1 MGVITTKGA
10 LKMRYKGL
18 KYTLA
23 MLLIAVSFTALARTS
38 SPENPVRKMSKQK
51 QESKHRPKISTEF
64 GLGIGAQYNWFETLP
79 VSADFTP
86 NINMRMSY
94 GGAFQFRLNIGKFF
108 GIQPE
113 ISYAKANLKINDNAH
128 GFSAK
133 ASSNVVQ
140 MPLLFSIKLA
150 MLRLNAGPVFTLMDE
165 TTYNLALSD
174 DTLQQMPIGRLYPA
188 VTYAA
193 GVALKLGR
201 FMMLDL
207 RYADQFRDIK
217 STNQYV
223 WTLDTNKQPKA
234 QEFRTR
240 SRSVQLRYSV
250 VF

>member
-1 MGVITTKGA
+1 
-10 LKMRYKGL
+10 
-18 KYTLA
+18 

-64 GLGIGAQYNWFETLP
+64 GLGIGAQYNWFETMP

-86 NINMRMSY
+86 NITMRMSY
-94 GGAFQFRLNIGKFF
+94 GGALQFRLNIGKFF

-174 DTLQQMPIGRLYPA
+174 DTLQQMPMGRLYPA

-193 GVALKLGR
+193 GVTLKLGR

-207 RYADQFRDIK
+207 RYANQFCDIK
-217 STNQYV
+217 STNQYI
-223 WTLDTNKQPKA
+223 WTHDTKKQPKA

>member
-1 MGVITTKGA
+1 
-10 LKMRYKGL
+10 
-18 KYTLA
+18 

-64 GLGIGAQYNWFETLP
+64 GLGIGAQYNWFETMP

-86 NINMRMSY
+86 NITMRMSY
-94 GGAFQFRLNIGKFF
+94 GGALQFRLNIGKFF

-150 MLRLNAGPVFTLMDE
+150 MLRLNAGPVFTLMDD

-174 DTLQQMPIGRLYPA
+174 DTLQQMPMGRLYPA

-193 GVALKLGR
+193 GVTLKLGR

-207 RYADQFRDIK
+207 RYANQFCDIK
-217 STNQYV
+217 STNQYI
-223 WTLDTNKQPKA
+223 WTHDTKKQPKA